1 MDLIVKTS
9 GVARKRSYG
18 NEKRDFGEDG
28 LMIRRRSSINA
39 PPINAPPI
47 NDPLINDPL
56 INDPLINDPPIND
69 PLVNAP
75 PIKVAGRKF
84 HWLQKS

>member
-1 MDLIVKTS
+1 MPGGFTATGMDLIVKTS

-28 LMIRRRSSINA
+28 LMIRRRSSNNA
-39 PPINAPPI
+39 P
-47 NDPLINDPL
+47 L
-56 INDPLINDPPIND
+56 IND